1 MDAFL
6 STENLTKGIL
16 TSSLIMQL
24 KWGIVGLQSGG
35 NERDF
40 VFSYEAGL
48 VPRKKQ
54 SDSHGLFN
62 NTTVYVTTEVITAT
76 G

>member
-1 MDAFL
+1 
-6 STENLTKGIL
+6 
-16 TSSLIMQL
+16 MQL

-62 NTTVYVTTEVITAT
+62 NTTVYVMTEVITAT